1 MQSENHYTETDLGN
15 VAPNPRG
22 NFDSTAK
29 YEYLD
34 LVAMQGGSYLCLAEL
49 GQTITGIAPEAGKNT
64 EHWQCVAIPG
74 NMTPEYTDAY
84 DKVVRLAREVEQD
97 AAKVAEDKQS
107 VTQMETNTRRL
118 KEQTEESARLA
129 ENSKDSAA
137 GSAREAKKAE
147 ESARQAENNVGT
159 LVNGFDAHVTE
170 KTAEAIQA
178 VATAKDNAI
187 QAVER
192 QETASV
198 QEVKDQTATYITEQ
212 KNLAKQEL
220 DDKVN
225 QFELDVDAIKAEV
238 TKEGTK
244 QIKAVQDATVT
255 ELAKITEKGTEQTE
269 LVTAEG
275 NKQVQAVQTAAQEII
290 ADREQINTNK
300 EGITQLKEDLAEINL
315 ETAIN
320 VSEKLDL
327 YPNAAGILR
336 PAVSNY
342 DTYTAIEIPED
353 VKIKYTKV
361 VVNQFVGKFSFSNKK
376 EIKVGETL
384 KTVLVPGKENKIVNG
399 YIDIP
404 EGYKYLFIATNTN
417 TKGQVIEGD
426 NYFFV
431 KDNKKILKKIAKNT
445 ADIEESRKEIEEIKK
460 QSKKILFLPK
470 QYSLVVGDTF
480 ELFWKGVILSNDY
493 KRYNIKVSCE
503 VGSVYRKKYMFT
515 PQAKDVGTKT
525 LKIELYNDAEKLV
538 DTGTVNLVIKAKAQD
553 PATVK
558 NVLCVGDSLLVNGVW
573 AVESNRR
580 ITKTGGKPAG
590 DNLTNI
596 KYIGTMQKDGV
607 GYEANGGWAFSQ
619 YNAESKNPS
628 FVWITTTHN
637 KTGDDQHSVYRDANG
652 TEWKIETLEAGKLKM
667 IRVKGSGNMPA
678 SGTLTHVSGGMNHE
692 NIVFSAS
699 EVAAGNPFW
708 NEKTGKVD
716 FAEYAKKVKANNIDY
731 CYILLGWNSTQWGM
745 ERTIAEANKLINSIL
760 ASFPTCQI
768 ALLGLEVP
776 SLDGFGKNYGCAWNW
791 YEKTKYVHELD
802 AWYAEIAKNNGN
814 VTSINISGQ
823 FDTENNMQTNTRA
836 VNARNAK
843 TETYQT
849 NGVHPDASG
858 YLQIADAVYRDLT
871 HKLQQERLLN

>member
-1 MQSENHYTETDLGN
+1 MQTENYYTETDLGN
-15 VAPNPRG
+15 VSPNPRG
-22 NFDSTAK
+22 DYNNTVK

-34 LVAMQGGSYLCLAEL
+34 LVTMQGGSYLCVIPV
-49 GQTITGIAPEAGKNT
+49 GQTITGTAPEPGKTT
-64 EHWQCVAIPG
+64 EHWQCLTMPG
-74 NMTPEYTDAY
+74 DMTPQYTEAH
-84 DKVVRLAREVEQD
+84 DKVVRLAKEVAQNTT
-97 AAKVAEDKQS
+97 KVAEDKQS
-107 VTQMETNTRRL
+107 VAQMETDVRQL
-118 KEQTEESARLA
+118 KEQTAESARQA
-129 ENSKDSAA
+129 ESSKDSAA
-137 GSAREAKKAE
+137 GSARVAKTAE
-147 ESARQAENNVGT
+147 DNIRQVANNVNT
-159 LVNGFDAHVTE
+159 LVNGFDTHVAE
-170 KTAEAIQA
+170 KTAEATQA
-178 VATAKDNAI
+178 VATAKDNAV

-225 QFELDVDAIKAEV
+225 QFGLDVNVIKAEV
-238 TKEGTK
+238 SKEGQK
-244 QIKAVQDATVT
+244 QITNVQEATT
-255 ELAKITEKGTEQTE
+255 AELAKIAEKGTEQTE
-269 LVTAEG
+269 LVAAEG
-275 NKQVQAVQTAAQEII
+275 NKQVQVVQAAAQEII

-320 VSEKLDL
+320 VSEKLGL

-336 PAVSNY
+336 ATVSNY

-361 VVNQFVGKFSFSNKK
+361 VVNQYVGKFSFSNKK

-404 EGYKYLFIATNTN
+404 EGYKYLFIATNTD

-445 ADIEESRKEIEEIKK
+445 ADIEENRKEIEGIKNRPK
-460 QSKKILFLPK
+460 NKMLYLPE
-470 QYSLVVGDTF
+470 QYNLVVGDTF
-480 ELFWKGVILSNDY
+480 ELFWKGVILANNY
-493 KRYNIKVSCE
+493 KNYNIKVSCE
-503 VGSVYRKKYMFT
+503 VGNAYAKKYMFT
-515 PQAKDVGTKT
+515 PRMKDVGTKT
-525 LKIELYNDAEKLV
+525 LKIELYNDAEKLI
-538 DTGTVNLVIKAKAQD
+538 DTGTVKLIIKAQAKN
-553 PATVK
+553 PAAVK

-573 AVESNRR
+573 AAESNRR
-580 ITKTGGKPAG
+580 IAKAGGKPAG

-596 KYIGTMQKDGV
+596 KYIGTMQKDGI

-637 KTGDDQHSVYRDANG
+637 KTGDDQHSVYKDANE

-667 IRVKGSGNMPA
+667 IRVKGSTNMAA
-678 SGTLTHVSGGMNHE
+678 SGTLTWVQGGTNHE
-692 NIVFSAS
+692 SIAFSAS
-699 EVAAGNPFW
+699 EIAAGNPFW

-716 FAEYAKKVKANNIDY
+716 FAEYVKKVKADSIDY
-731 CYILLGWNSTQWGM
+731 CYILLGWNSSTWDK
-745 ERTIAEANKLINSIL
+745 ERTVSEAKKFINNLLL
-760 ASFPTCQI
+760 AFPKCQI
-768 ALLGLEVP
+768 VLLGLEIP
-776 SLDGFGKNYGCAWNW
+776 SLDGFGENYGCGWNW
-791 YEKTKYVHELD
+791 HEKSKYVHELD
-802 AWYAEIAKNNGN
+802 KWYAELAKNNEN
-814 VTSINISGQ
+814 VTTINISGQ
-823 FDTENNMQTNTRA
+823 FDTENNMQTNIRA
-836 VNARNAK
+836 VNARNEK

-849 NGVHPDASG
+849 NGVHPDTSG

-871 HKLQQERLLN
+871 HKLQM

>member
-1 MQSENHYTETDLGN
+1 MQTENHYTETDLGN
-15 VAPNPRG
+15 IAPNPMG
-22 NFDSTAK
+22 DYNSAAE

-34 LVAMQGGSYLCLAEL
+34 LVTMQGGSYLCLAEL
-49 GQTITGIAPEAGKNT
+49 GQTITGTAPEPGKT
-64 EHWQCVAIPG
+64 TGLWQCLAMPG
-74 NMTPEYTDAY
+74 DRTPEYTDAH
-84 DKVVRLAREVEQD
+84 DKVVRLAKEVAQD

-107 VTQMETNTRRL
+107 VAQMETDVRQL
-118 KEQTEESARLA
+118 KEQTAESARQA
-129 ENSKDSAA
+129 ENSKDSAV
-137 GSAREAKKAE
+137 GSARAAKTAE
-147 ESARQAENNVGT
+147 DNIRQVANNVNT
-159 LVNGFDAHVTE
+159 LVNGFDTHVAE
-170 KTAEAIQA
+170 KTTEATQA
-178 VATAKDNAI
+178 VATAKDNAV

-225 QFELDVDAIKAEV
+225 QFGLDVNVIKAEV
-238 TKEGTK
+238 SKEGQK
-244 QIKAVQDATVT
+244 QITNVQEATT
-255 ELAKITEKGTEQTE
+255 AELAKITEKGTEQTE
-269 LVTAEG
+269 LVAAEG
-275 NKQVQAVQTAAQEII
+275 NKQVQVVQAAAQEII

-320 VSEKLDL
+320 VSEKLGL

-336 PAVSNY
+336 ATVSNY

-361 VVNQFVGKFSFSNKK
+361 VVNQYVGKFSFSNKK

-384 KTVLVPGKENKIVNG
+384 KIVLVPGKENKIVNG

-404 EGYKYLFIATNTN
+404 EGYKYLFIATNTD
-417 TKGQVIEGD
+417 TRGRVIEGD

-445 ADIEESRKEIEEIKK
+445 ADIEENRKEIEGIKNRPK
-460 QSKKILFLPK
+460 NKMLYLPE
-470 QYSLVVGDTF
+470 QYNLVVGDTF
-480 ELFWKGVILSNDY
+480 ELFWKGVILANNY
-493 KRYNIKVSCE
+493 KNYNIKVSCE
-503 VGSVYRKKYMFT
+503 VGNAYAKKYMFT
-515 PQAKDVGTKT
+515 PRMKDVGTKT
-525 LKIELYNDAEKLV
+525 LKIELYNDAEKLI
-538 DTGTVNLVIKAKAQD
+538 DTGTVKLIIKAQAKN
-553 PATVK
+553 PAAVK

-573 AVESNRR
+573 AAESNRR
-580 ITKTGGKPAG
+580 IAKTGGKPAG

-596 KYIGTMQKDGV
+596 KYIGTMQKDGI

-637 KTGDDQHSVYRDANG
+637 KTGDDQHSVYKDANE

-667 IRVKGSGNMPA
+667 IRVKGSTNMAA
-678 SGTLTHVSGGMNHE
+678 SGTLTWVQGGTNHE
-692 NIVFSAS
+692 SIAFSAS
-699 EVAAGNPFW
+699 EIAAGNPFW

-716 FAEYAKKVKANNIDY
+716 FAEYVKKVKADSIDY
-731 CYILLGWNSTQWGM
+731 CYILLGWNSSTWDK
-745 ERTIAEANKLINSIL
+745 ERTVSEAKKFINNLLL
-760 ASFPTCQI
+760 AFPKCQI
-768 ALLGLEVP
+768 VLLGLEIP
-776 SLDGFGKNYGCAWNW
+776 SLDGFGENYGCGWNW
-791 YEKTKYVHELD
+791 HEKSKYVHELD
-802 AWYAEIAKNNGN
+802 KWYAELAKNNEN
-814 VTSINISGQ
+814 VTTINISGQ
-823 FDTENNMQTNTRA
+823 FDTENNMQTNIRA
-836 VNARNAK
+836 VNARNEK

-849 NGVHPDASG
+849 NGVHPDTSG

-871 HKLQQERLLN
+871 HKLQM